1 MRECNLLVGTS
12 VLEEGIDIPKCNL
25 VIHFDVPQVYR
36 SYVQSKGRARAQD
49 AYYILMI
56 EEDRTECFVNQLA
69 QYFEIEQVGGARCE
83 HEPAYGTMKWKMC
96 GNIPLKRRNFHVLF
110 WLCDVLALSVA
121 GQHTAAGVTFSR
133 VLFETPE
140 MCESK

>member
-25 VIHFDVPQVYR
+25 VIHFNVPQVYR

-56 EEDRTECFVNQLA
+56 EEDKTHHFVNELA
-69 QYFEIEQVGGARCE
+69 QYFEIEQVGSNSNSG
-83 HEPAYGTMKWKMC
+83 
-96 GNIPLKRRNFHVLF
+96 
-110 WLCDVLALSVA
+110 
-121 GQHTAAGVTFSR
+121 
-133 VLFETPE
+133 
-140 MCESK
+140 

>member
-69 QYFEIEQVGGARCE
+69 QYFEIEQVGAARCE
-83 HEPAYGTMKWKMC
+83 HEPAYGTMQWKMC
-96 GNIPLKRRNFHVLF
+96 AF
-110 WLCDVLALSVA
+110 
-121 GQHTAAGVTFSR
+121 Q
-133 VLFETPE
+133 E
-140 MCESK
+140 

>member
-25 VIHFDVPQVYR
+25 VIHFNVPQAYR

-56 EEDRTECFVNQLA
+56 EEDRTARFVNELA
-69 QYFEIEQVGGARCE
+69 QYFEIEQVGMV
-83 HEPAYGTMKWKMC
+83 TS
-96 GNIPLKRRNFHVLF
+96 
-110 WLCDVLALSVA
+110 ALW
-121 GQHTAAGVTFSR
+121 
-133 VLFETPE
+133 
-140 MCESK
+140 

>member
-25 VIHFDVPQVYR
+25 VIHFNVPQSYR

-56 EEDRTECFVNQLA
+56 EEDRTQHFVNELA
-69 QYFEIEQVGGARCE
+69 QYFEIEQVGG
-83 HEPAYGTMKWKMC
+83 
-96 GNIPLKRRNFHVLF
+96 NILWNH
-110 WLCDVLALSVA
+110 
-121 GQHTAAGVTFSR
+121 
-133 VLFETPE
+133 
-140 MCESK
+140 

>member
-25 VIHFDVPQVYR
+25 VIHFNVPQSYH

-56 EEDRTECFVNQLA
+56 EEDRTEDFVNELA
-69 QYFEIEQVGGARCE
+69 QYFEIEQVSGISGS
-83 HEPAYGTMKWKMC
+83 GT
-96 GNIPLKRRNFHVLF
+96 GSTQPREYN
-110 WLCDVLALSVA
+110 
-121 GQHTAAGVTFSR
+121 
-133 VLFETPE
+133 
-140 MCESK
+140 